1 MKKDT
6 KKTLS
11 LDTREEGLRDDVKRN
26 TALAI
31 FHLEPFLASQDQT

>member
-1 MKKDT
+1 MKKTT

-11 LDTREEGLRDDVKRN
+11 LDIREEGLRNDFKRN
-26 TALAI
+26 TALKI